1 MQRNQTEWLYQQCWM
16 LFHSVDGFGLG
27 LLLEGQQVKRMI
39 SSYVG
44 ENAEFER
51 QFLAGELEVELTPQ
65 VSASHVHHMQCVE
78 LCLYVYMDV
87 CVHWSTSAGNTFHS
101 STKENQDFR
110 SLDNNII
117 IALC

>member
-1 MQRNQTEWLYQQCWM
+1 MVISVYWM

-65 VSASHVHHMQCVE
+65 VSGVGSITCSVWCCVYK
-78 LCLYVYMDV
+78 CTWTCVY
-87 CVHWSTSAGNTFHS
+87 TAGVFCAVYIN
-101 STKENQDFR
+101 
-110 SLDNNII
+110 LI
-117 IALC
+117 